1 MKNKMKKIDRKKNQN
16 QKMEQ
21 KQKYFY
27 LDRTKTKKLRK
38 LEYRQFAFH
47 DVIMVTSS
55 SKKRMSE

>member
-1 MKNKMKKIDRKKNQN
+1 
-16 QKMEQ
+16 MEQ

-27 LDRTKTKKLRK
+27 LDGTKTKKLRK

-55 SKKRMSE
+55 SKSG